1 MLDAET
7 QCFRVKMSLQAL
19 LSKVCILMTSQKKTR
34 REKRVCK
41 KRKQFVIGSRIRE
54 RDKNNAEYYVGDYS
68 VVPCGVGLMTLSRNL
83 RSKFKEFF
91 ADLFFYLTFNF
102 EAIRAITFCFELDP

>member
-1 MLDAET
+1 MEWCVT
-7 QCFRVKMSLQAL
+7 VNIFS
-19 LSKVCILMTSQKKTR
+19 SQLYKTKKTR
-34 REKRVCK
+34 RVKRVCK
-41 KRKQFVIGSRIRE
+41 KRKQFVIGSRIQE

-102 EAIRAITFCFELDP
+102 EAIRAITFCFELDPLTESR

>member
-1 MLDAET
+1 
-7 QCFRVKMSLQAL
+7 
-19 LSKVCILMTSQKKTR
+19 MTSQKKTR

-68 VVPCGVGLMTLSRNL
+68 VVPCGVGLMTPSRNL
-83 RSKFKEFF
+83 RLKFKEIFGKF
-91 ADLFFYLTFNF
+91 VFLTFNF
-102 EAIRAITFCFELDP
+102 EAIRAITFCFELDPLTESR